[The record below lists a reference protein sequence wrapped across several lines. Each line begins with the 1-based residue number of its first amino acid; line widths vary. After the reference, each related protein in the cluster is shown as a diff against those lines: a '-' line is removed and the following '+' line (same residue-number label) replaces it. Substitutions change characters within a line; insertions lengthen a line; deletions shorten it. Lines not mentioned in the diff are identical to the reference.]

1 MQGKSY
7 QNQTR
12 FKIAADKFV
21 MDDVRFEDEGVI
33 TCRAENVFGVE
44 ETQVE
49 LTVLGEFIIPF
60 YFPLLCKQEKGY
72 HKRKLRQKAVSC
84 HAWKK

>member
-12 FKIAADKFV
+12 FKIATDNFV

-44 ETQVE
+44 ETKVE

-60 YFPLLCKQEKGY
+60 YFPLLCKK
-72 HKRKLRQKAVSC
+72 KIKTKSC
-84 HAWKK
+84 QLSS

>member
-1 MQGKSY
+1 MQGTSY

-33 TCRAENVFGVE
+33 TGRAENVFGVE
-44 ETQVE
+44 ETKVE

-60 YFPLLCKQEKGY
+60 YFP
-72 HKRKLRQKAVSC
+72 
-84 HAWKK
+84 

>member
-1 MQGKSY
+1 MQGKNH

-12 FKIAADKFV
+12 FKNAADKFV

-33 TCRAENVFGVE
+33 TCRAENVFGVQ
-44 ETQVE
+44 ETKVE

-60 YFPLLCKQEKGY
+60 YSRLELKQYLSLPQKGFT
-72 HKRKLRQKAVSC
+72 KEN
-84 HAWKK
+84 

>member
-12 FKIAADKFV
+12 FKIASDKFV
-21 MDDVRFEDEGVI
+21 MDDVHFEDEGII

-44 ETQVE
+44 EAKVE
-49 LTVLGEFIIPF
+49 LTVLGNYSF
-60 YFPLLCKQEKGY
+60 YILYFLKNQTSIF
-72 HKRKLRQKAVSC
+72 VS
-84 HAWKK
+84 AKMIAKEN

>member
-12 FKIAADKFV
+12 FKTAAEKFV

-44 ETQVE
+44 ETKVE
-49 LTVLGEFIIPF
+49 LTVLGNYSLYIYP
-60 YFPLLCKQEKGY
+60 
-72 HKRKLRQKAVSC
+72 
-84 HAWKK
+84 